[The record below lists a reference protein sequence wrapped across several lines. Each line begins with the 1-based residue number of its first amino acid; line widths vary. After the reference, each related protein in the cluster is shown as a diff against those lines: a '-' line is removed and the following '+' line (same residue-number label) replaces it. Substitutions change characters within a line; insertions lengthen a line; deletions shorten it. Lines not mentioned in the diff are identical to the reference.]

1 MRTRFSRA
9 RTSRSPRRRQR
20 TVIPSPEH
28 VRTATADGRTPCKWL
43 LTQNDSLQGGTGEV
57 RQRGQPRFRMR
68 KVLPRRF
75 VPLRNLPLQG
85 PTGLQARRQAE
96 ARIGRRRAGRIRL
109 NFRKRKWKGE
119 AVTVMAG
126 FINNEAAIYRDGSGC
141 GVGRAM
147 WVDECCELKG
157 RCIVYFIDAG
167 LAECEQKGGLKH
179 GPSREIDPSR
189 FQRLQ
194 LSF

>member
-1 MRTRFSRA
+1 M
-9 RTSRSPRRRQR
+9 
-20 TVIPSPEH
+20 IPNPEH
-28 VRTATADGRTPCKWL
+28 VLTATAEGKTPCKSP

-57 RQRGQPRFRMR
+57 RQRRQPGFRMR
-68 KVLPRRF
+68 QMLHGRF
-75 VPLRNLPLQG
+75 VPVRHVPLQG
-85 PTGLQARRQAE
+85 PTRLQARRQAE
-96 ARIGRRRAGRIRL
+96 ALIGRRRAGLIGL

-119 AVTVMAG
+119 AVTVMDCLDD
-126 FINNEAAIYRDGSGC
+126 NEAAIYRDGSGWV
-141 GVGRAM
+141 VGREM
-147 WVDECCELKG
+147 GCDECCELKG

-179 GPSREIDPSR
+179 GPSREIDTSR